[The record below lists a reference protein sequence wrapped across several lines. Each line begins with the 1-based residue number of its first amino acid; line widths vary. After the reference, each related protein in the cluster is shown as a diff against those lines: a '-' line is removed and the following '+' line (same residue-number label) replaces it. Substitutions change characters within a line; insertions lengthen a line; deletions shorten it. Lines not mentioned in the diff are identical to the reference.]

1 MDNKEFKNLFGRI
14 AQINGFERAF
24 GGVFRESAECIIVL
38 DLQKSNYGNYYQL
51 MIKIYVQGM
60 FGNKYSISKDLV
72 KRSGGNIFRGE
83 SPQFKDIFNLDILMD
98 DHKRKQRMEEL
109 FEEFILPF
117 IDKALF
123 RQGLRD
129 LGARGEVYLLP
140 AVKQELDMLD

>member
-1 MDNKEFKNLFGRI
+1 MNSKEFKNLFGKI

-24 GGVFRESAECIIVL
+24 GGIFRESEECIVVL

-72 KRSGGNIFRGE
+72 KRGGGDIFRGE
-83 SPQFKDIFNLDILMD
+83 SPQFKDLFNLDIPMD
-98 DHKRKQRMEEL
+98 DQTREQRA
-109 FEEFILPF
+109 EEFFKEFIMPF
-117 IDKALF
+117 MDKALF

-140 AVKQELDMLD
+140 AVKQELG